1 VQHFTWS
8 GRFYWI
14 RPTLATNP
22 FGPFANHNHF
32 AGYME
37 LLIPLPIAL
46 VLTRAVGREVRVL
59 YGFAAAIMGLAMVV
73 SLSRGGLISLA
84 AMLMFLVLVS
94 IRVPRIWRLERGRS
108 QFREA
113 DRKGPG
119 AVLGGFRAV
128 ASQVIV
134 VAAIVAV
141 IGAGVLWIGA
151 DPVIQRVTQGQPVE
165 GLPQETFSTSR
176 GWIWRD
182 TISMIRANPLL
193 GVGLGAYVTAFSLYS
208 KSDGSLKVPQAHNDY
223 LQVVADGGIVGGLIA
238 LWFVVVVFR
247 VVTRGLKSRDPMLS
261 GLALGSSA
269 GIVGILVHSLFDFN
283 LQIPSNALLFLVLAA
298 VASNVAVLAQQTTHS
313 EELASRPG
321 TGLIH
326 KQTASTAVVVGGA
339 S

>member
-1 VQHFTWS
+1 
-8 GRFYWI
+8 
-14 RPTLATNP
+14 
-22 FGPFANHNHF
+22 
-32 AGYME
+32 ME

-46 VLTRAVGREVRVL
+46 VLTRAVGREMRVL

-94 IRVPRIWRLERGRS
+94 IRVPRIWRLERGRRE
-108 QFREA
+108 FREA

-119 AVLGGFRAV
+119 AVSRLRAV

-193 GVGLGAYVTAFSLYS
+193 GVGLGAYVTAFNLYTT
-208 KSDGSLKVPQAHNDY
+208 SDGSLKVPQAHNDY

-247 VVTRGLKSRDPMLS
+247 VVARGLKSRDSMLS

-283 LQIPSNALLFLVLAA
+283 LQIPSNALLFLILAA
-298 VASNVAVLAQQTTHS
+298 VASNVAALAQPTTHS

-321 TGLIH
+321 TGVIH